1 LLINLEG
8 VMEKFKK
15 VLLEEIKKM
24 KPITKESYG
33 SEFEAGEE
41 NGYYSAI
48 CDVIKLLEGK

>member
-1 LLINLEG
+1 
-8 VMEKFKK
+8 MEKFNK

-48 CDVIKLLEGK
+48 CDVIKLLEGKWKILFL